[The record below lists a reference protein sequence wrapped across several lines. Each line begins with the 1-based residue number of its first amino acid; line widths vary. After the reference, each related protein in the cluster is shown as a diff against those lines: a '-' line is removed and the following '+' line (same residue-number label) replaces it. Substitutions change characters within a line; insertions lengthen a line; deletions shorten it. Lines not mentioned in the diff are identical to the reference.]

1 MLWRWSVGD
10 RISIAVVVCV
20 AQSRGLALQVEQ
32 EVQRRNLMQGDIK
45 NTSMDL
51 NKAKSKEKQ
60 LAKVRTSRNIVWD
73 VTLLGN
79 ELGSVE
85 LPQSTVCLYK
95 AKSNPWDTI

>member
-20 AQSRGLALQVEQ
+20 VQSRGLALQVEQ

-60 LAKVRTSRNIVWD
+60 LAKVRTSGNIMWD
-73 VTLLGN
+73 R
-79 ELGSVE
+79 
-85 LPQSTVCLYK
+85 
-95 AKSNPWDTI
+95 DTAREWVGFSGIAPKHCMSL

>member
-1 MLWRWSVGD
+1 MGD
-10 RISIAVVVCV
+10 RIAVAVVVCV

-60 LAKVRTSRNIVWD
+60 LAKVRTS
-73 VTLLGN
+73 GN
-79 ELGSVE
+79 N
-85 LPQSTVCLYK
+85 
-95 AKSNPWDTI
+95 A